1 VLKLGVIGMNEG
13 NGHPYSYSAIF
24 NGYDPKKLQEKC
36 PFALIKEYLPK
47 EHRNENFIDGA
58 RVTHIWTQ
66 DRSISQD
73 IAAVSLI
80 PNVVNS
86 LEDLIGCVDAVI
98 LARDDPWNHLKM
110 AEPFLRHGTPLF
122 IDKQLVSS
130 IEDFEALMP
139 QVPEQY
145 PMMAGSSA
153 RFTRDL
159 VWTKGQ
165 IDKNIVRSIHGVSR
179 CSWMRY
185 GHHLLEGIVDIW
197 GIDIPQV
204 QSLSSD
210 PNHDIIQF
218 QYQHGPNVILEC
230 IKDVSLPIQ
239 FTCFSEGQDPITVPF
254 TDYFHSFREMLKGF
268 VRFIEVGTRCIDYD
282 EMIFISR
289 LILAGDISKK
299 LNRPVSPHSF
309 KEI

>member
-1 VLKLGVIGMNEG
+1 MLKLGVIGMNEG

-24 NGYDPKKLQEKC
+24 NGYDPKNLQEKC
-36 PFALIKEYLPK
+36 PFALIKDYLPK

-86 LEDLIGCVDAVI
+86 LEDLIGSVDAVI

-130 IEDFEALMP
+130 VEDFEALMP
-139 QVPEQY
+139 QVPKQY

-159 VWTKGQ
+159 ASTKSQ

-179 CSWMRY
+179 SSWMRY

-230 IKDVSLPIQ
+230 IKDASLPIQ
-239 FTCFSEGQDPITVPF
+239 FTCFSEGQDAAIVPF
-254 TDYFHSFREMLKGF
+254 TDYFYSFREMLKGF
-268 VRFIEVGTRCIDYD
+268 VRFVETGTRCIDYD

-289 LILAGDISKK
+289 LVLAGDISKK